1 MFNKYYCYVYN
12 YSINAQ
18 GPDMMNK
25 DQESEMRSIKETFT
39 EENSLQLH
47 QQKSASTLSMEFVG
61 HSA

>member
-12 YSINAQ
+12 YSINDQ
-18 GPDMMNK
+18 GSDMMNK
-25 DQESEMRSIKETFT
+25 GQESEMRSIKETFT
-39 EENSLQLH
+39 KENSLQLH